1 MTLVPNSAS
10 PKPRVVILG
19 GGFGGGFAAR
29 ELSKRGGNFET
40 ILIDRHNYLTFYP
53 LMIEAGVGAIEPR
66 HVVIPLRKLIRTCD
80 LRVGEVTRVDIA
92 TNTVWYRPVGQ
103 TTETSLSYDELVLA
117 MGSVTRPPKVP
128 GFAEYGFEMKTI
140 ADAIELRDRG
150 IQFLEMANSEPS
162 AARRRELLTF
172 LVVGGGFTGVE
183 LAGEFQAFL
192 HDLLCDY
199 HRVTK
204 DDIRLMLFEH
214 GPQLLPHYDDH
225 LSEWTAKEL
234 SRRGVEIRHGESVAV
249 IGEGFAVLSTGERIS
264 THGVYWTAG
273 IAPPPVL
280 DQIPGLP
287 RNERGYVNTN
297 KDLSVVGLSNVWAM
311 GDLAFVPDENG
322 KPYPTT
328 AQVAIRQGPH
338 LARNLIRRRAGQ
350 PTKPFSFENM
360 GAFAAIGHRKAAAL
374 VKGMRFQG
382 FFGWLLYRGAY
393 FTKFPGF
400 ATRLRLLADWTLE
413 LMLKSPPV
421 QIGVHRHRKS

>member
-1 MTLVPNSAS
+1 MTPS
-10 PKPRVVILG
+10 PGSTSSKPRIVILG

-29 ELSKRGGNFET
+29 ELAKRSDEFET
-40 ILIDRHNYLTFYP
+40 VLIDRHNYLTFYP

-66 HVVIPLRKLIRTCD
+66 HVVVPLRKLIRSCD
-80 LRVGEVTRVDIA
+80 LRVGEVTRVDLA
-92 TNTVWYRPVGQ
+92 ANTVWYRPVGQ
-103 TTETSLSYDELVLA
+103 ITETPLTYDELVLA
-117 MGSVTRPPKVP
+117 MGSVTRPPNVP
-128 GFAEYGFEMKTI
+128 GFAEYGYEMKTLT
-140 ADAIELRDRG
+140 DAIELRDRG
-150 IQFLEMANSEPS
+150 IQFLEMADSEPS

-192 HDLLCDY
+192 HDLLTDY
-199 HRVTK
+199 HDVSP
-204 DDIRLMLFEH
+204 DDIRVILFEH
-214 GPQLLPHYDDH
+214 GPQILPHYDDH
-225 LSEWTAKEL
+225 LSEWTTKEL
-234 SRRGVEIRHGESVAV
+234 TRRGVEIRHGESVTE
-249 IGEGFAVLSTGERIS
+249 IGEGYAVLSTGERIS

-287 RNERGYVNTN
+287 RSERGYVQTN

-311 GDLAFVPDENG
+311 GDLAFVPDAGG

-328 AQVAIRQGPH
+328 AQVAFRQGPL
-338 LARNLIRRRAGQ
+338 LAKNLLRRRAGQ
-350 PTKPFSFENM
+350 PTQPFSFENM

-374 VKGMRFQG
+374 VKGMRFHG
-382 FFGWLLYRGAY
+382 FLGWLLYRGAY

-413 LMLKSPPV
+413 LLLKSPPV
-421 QIGVHRHRKS
+421 QIGVHRHRRS